1 MHQLKSWNDYYSN
14 TTKLLLMQIATTR
27 METFSDGVIA
37 IIITIMVLELKL
49 PVFGTDDTSIEIERH
64 LLKLTPYLLAYL
76 FSFMMIGIYWTN
88 HHHLFHLLENTD
100 EGLLWLN
107 MAFLFCISL
116 IPLATAL
123 IGTNPRLTVSTIV
136 YGSVML
142 MTTLTLT
149 WMRSY
154 SLRKNLLH
162 RDRDKKLT
170 RSIYYVSRR
179 GRTKSIV
186 GTLCYLV
193 SIPLSLINIYIAYV
207 CFIIP
212 ALIFF
217 IPDGVD
223 GELLAEKVE
232 EKKASS
238 ATAAN
243 N

>member
-1 MHQLKSWNDYYSN
+1 
-14 TTKLLLMQIATTR
+14 MQIATTR

-49 PVFGTDDTSIEIERH
+49 PVFGTDDTSIEIKRH
-64 LLKLTPYLLAYL
+64 LLKLAPYLVAYL

-88 HHHLFHLLENTD
+88 HHHLFHLLEKTD

-107 MAFLFCISL
+107 MAFLFCLSL

-123 IGTNPRLTVSTIV
+123 IGTNPRVTVSTMI
-136 YGSVML
+136 YGFVML
-142 MTTLTLT
+142 MSTLTLT

-154 SLRKNLLH
+154 SLRKKLLH
-162 RDRDKKLT
+162 QDRDKKLT
-170 RSIYYVSRR
+170 RKIHYVSQR
-179 GRTKSIV
+179 GRTKSII

-193 SIPLSLINIYIAYV
+193 SIPLSLVNVVLAYI

-212 ALIFF
+212 AVIFF

-232 EKKASS
+232 RQKQTEALK
-238 ATAAN
+238 N
-243 N
+243 

>member
-1 MHQLKSWNDYYSN
+1 
-14 TTKLLLMQIATTR
+14 MQIATTR

-49 PVFGTDDTSIEIERH
+49 PVFGTDDTSLEIKRH
-64 LLKLTPYLLAYL
+64 LLKLVPYLFAYL

-88 HHHLFHLLENTD
+88 HHHLFHLLEKTD

-107 MAFLFCISL
+107 MVFLFCLSL

-123 IGTNPRLTVSTIV
+123 IGTNPRLTVSTII
-136 YGSVML
+136 YGCVML
-142 MTTLTLT
+142 FSTLTLT

-154 SLRKNLLH
+154 SLKYKLLH
-162 RDRDKKLT
+162 QDKDKKLT
-170 RSIYYVSRR
+170 RKIYYVSQR
-179 GRTKSIV
+179 GRTKSII

-193 SIPLSLINIYIAYV
+193 SIPLSTINVIFAYI
-207 CFIIP
+207 CFVIP
-212 ALIFF
+212 AIIFF

-232 EKKASS
+232 SEK
-238 ATAAN
+238 TAEALKN
-243 N
+243 